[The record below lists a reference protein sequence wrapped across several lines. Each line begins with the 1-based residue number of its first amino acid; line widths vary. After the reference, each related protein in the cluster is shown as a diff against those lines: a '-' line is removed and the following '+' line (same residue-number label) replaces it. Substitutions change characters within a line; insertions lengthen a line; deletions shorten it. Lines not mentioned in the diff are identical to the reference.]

1 VSLRDDDLGPE
12 TTAAERESLTRVAA
26 VLGTERPVPRAVF
39 RGQLRRHLVTD
50 RSSHRTAGPAVRR
63 WGIACLVAGSIL
75 LGSAGIGLV
84 GAGPLAP
91 SDAEQIVTLLG
102 SVG

>member
-1 VSLRDDDLGPE
+1 VSLQDDDLGPE

-26 VLGTERPVPRAVF
+26 VLETERPVPRALF

-50 RSSHRTAGPAVRR
+50 RSSRRAAGPALRR
-63 WGIACLVAGSIL
+63 WGIACLVAGSML
-75 LGSAGIGLV
+75 LGSAGVGLI

-91 SDAEQIVTLLG
+91 GGAEQIVALLG